1 MNPFA
6 LPTLNTSSDPPHP
19 LPPPIRHSFPRSLH
33 RFLVN
38 KQGEVVERFSS
49 VADPMTAPPPP
60 LHRFLVNKRGEVV
73 ERFSSV
79 ADPMSA
85 IEPKVAKLLA
95 EGGDATCPPSAS

>member
-1 MNPFA
+1 MNNSPA
-6 LPTLNTSSDPPHP
+6 
-19 LPPPIRHSFPRSLH
+19 PPPSPIEISPPFPRS
-33 RFLVN
+33 
-38 KQGEVVERFSS
+38 
-49 VADPMTAPPPP
+49 

-85 IEPKVAKLLA
+85 IEPQVAKLLA